1 MRTMSVARVL
11 AASLVVG
18 LASLTTAT
26 GALASCIQQ
35 TLAEQAERADAI
47 VYGRVTGMEGPP
59 GIPARF
65 VFVDVERVLKGSVV
79 AQIGVAIGPG
89 AEGGVSSA
97 PTATSVDYP
106 MDRGTDHTLYLKQ
119 TAPAGYETNACSGSH
134 PGPPTADEERLFG
147 AGRAPDR
154 APTGLDSATDADRAI
169 AAAVTLI
176 ALAGGAGAIVFAM
189 RSRRA
194 AAI

>member
-1 MRTMSVARVL
+1 MGIVRSLATAAIAIASVVL
-11 AASLVVG
+11 PAVS
-18 LASLTTAT
+18 AT
-26 GALASCIQQ
+26 ASCIQE
-35 TLAEQAERADAI
+35 TLAERTERADAI
-47 VYGRVTGMEGPP
+47 VYGRVTGAEGPP
-59 GIPARF
+59 GVPPRF
-65 VFVDVERVLKGSVV
+65 VFVNVGRVLKGSVV

-97 PTATSVDYP
+97 PTASSVDYP

-134 PGPPTADEERLFG
+134 QGPPTADEERLFG

-169 AAAVTLI
+169 AAAVTVI